1 MVTYAPPV
9 AMRARGRPPKG
20 DPDSISDAA
29 IFEASLQA
37 FAERGFE
44 GTSMREV
51 ARDLGISHNLI
62 PQRLGSK
69 EEVWYAAVN
78 YGFGALLNE
87 LLQEINEASPELD
100 KLARLRASVVRFVQA
115 NAARPAL
122 VRIINQEAVSPGPRL
137 DYLFDNFIEPVRQF
151 GETILRDLKALGAV
165 RTESVALLYFF
176 MTHGAGGAAA
186 LPALTERFGATVDPV
201 EAVDVLFDGLTVR
214 PTDA

>member
-1 MVTYAPPV
+1 M
-9 AMRARGRPPKG
+9 
-20 DPDSISDAA
+20 
-29 IFEASLQA
+29 IFEAALDA

-69 EEVWYAAVN
+69 EQVWYAAVN
-78 YGFGALLNE
+78 HGFRQLLTE
-87 LLQEINEASPELD
+87 LSEEINDASPELD

-115 NAARPAL
+115 NSARPAL

-137 DYLFDNFIEPVRQF
+137 DFLFDNYIEPVRQF
-151 GETILRDLKALGAV
+151 GETILRDLKALGEV
-165 RTESVALLYFF
+165 RTESVTLLYFL

-186 LPALTERFGATVDPV
+186 LPALAERFGSTVDPV
-201 EAVDVLFDGLTVR
+201 EAVNVLFDGLARR
-214 PTDA
+214 PTDP